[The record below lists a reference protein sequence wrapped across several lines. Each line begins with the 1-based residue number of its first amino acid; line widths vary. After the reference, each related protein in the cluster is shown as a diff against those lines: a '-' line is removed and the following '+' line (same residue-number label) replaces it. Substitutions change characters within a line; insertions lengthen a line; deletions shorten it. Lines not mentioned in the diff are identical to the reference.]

1 MNPYA
6 ALDPALEVVAQHG
19 PDLANGLTSH
29 APMTA
34 EALCAAGRPD
44 AVMPWLERYRKH
56 MTPRSAARERIPLEA
71 WQTALG
77 NVGREADWNAF
88 FAEALAE
95 GRWQDVVGR
104 WGARLA
110 PGMCANATH
119 GVIRVAHVSR
129 ALAERETRARIAELA
144 AALASWAANY
154 QTLPTA
160 RPPQPRVRAGDALAC
175 VPVVPVAE
183 RDFRGTIVGS
193 LEDLAKFPAF
203 APVIGLLDVERDPG
217 TTISDLTETFA
228 RVYLANARDV
238 LSTIVFVHG
247 VTSTSALRSILP
259 HLPAPVARDALAYA
273 WQAAAALYTAF
284 GTASAVTG
292 DVDPPRESPESLI
305 DLAIANGDEHAIKLT
320 ETCLREHALRPSATY
335 LAAAHHAAT
344 TLPRSN

>member
-6 ALDPALEVVAQHG
+6 VLDPALEVVAQHG

-56 MTPRSAARERIPLEA
+56 MTPRPAARERIPTDA
-71 WQTALG
+71 WQIALG
-77 NVGREADWNAF
+77 NVGREADWHAF
-88 FAEALAE
+88 FADALAD
-95 GRWQDVVGR
+95 GPWRQVVARWTP
-104 WGARLA
+104 RLA

-119 GVIRVAHVSR
+119 GVIRVAHVLR
-129 ALAERETRARIAELA
+129 ALAEQETPARIGELA
-144 AALASWAANY
+144 GALASWAANY

-160 RPPQPRVRAGDALAC
+160 RPSQPTARAADALAR

-203 APVIGLLDVERDPG
+203 APVIGLLDVERAAAA
-217 TTISDLTETFA
+217 TISDLTETFA
-228 RVYLANARDV
+228 RVYLANARDT

-247 VTSTSALRSILP
+247 VTSTTALRSVLP
-259 HLPAPVARDALAYA
+259 YLAEASARDALAYA

-284 GTASAVTG
+284 GTATPVTG
-292 DVDPPRESPESLI
+292 AIDPPHESPAALI
-305 DLAIANGDEHAIKLT
+305 DLAIANGDEHAIKMT
-320 ETCLREHALRPSATY
+320 EACLREHAIRPSAVY

-344 TLPRSN
+344 TLPKSS